1 MSEKRRRRKRQ
12 PIVLEELKKDSTSL
26 LSWGIE
32 DATLVKLETYRLYE
46 AGYAAA
52 DISAAFGI
60 SREYLHKMW
69 KQFKAEGA
77 SALIDKRWGS
87 EPRKR
92 TTEKE
97 GEVLRAKALEPQLG
111 DSELGRRFEM
121 DRSTVYKL
129 LKEHGLQDLHQVLN
143 GDEQEEEWKSKA
155 ASQPSEEEE
164 KKTR

>member
-1 MSEKRRRRKRQ
+1 MSERRRRRKRQ
-12 PIVLEELKKDSTSL
+12 TIVVEELKQDPTSL
-26 LSWGIE
+26 LSWGVE

-52 DISAAFGI
+52 DISATFGI

-69 KQFKAEGA
+69 KQFKAEGTA
-77 SALIDKRWGS
+77 ALIDKRWGS

-97 GEVLRAKALEPQLG
+97 REVLRAKALEPQLG
-111 DSELGRRFEM
+111 DSELGRRYEM

-143 GDEQEEEWKSKA
+143 GGEQGEELESFS
-155 ASQPSEEEE
+155 ASQPSEAAG
-164 KKTR
+164 KKTG

>member
-12 PIVLEELKKDSTSL
+12 TIVVEELKQDPTSL
-26 LSWGIE
+26 LSWGVE
-32 DATLVKLETYRLYE
+32 DGTLLKLETYRLYE

-52 DISAAFGI
+52 DISVAFGM
-60 SREYLHKMW
+60 SREYLYQMW
-69 KQFKAEGA
+69 KGFKAEGT
-77 SALIDKRWGS
+77 SALVDKRWGS

-97 GEVLRAKALEPQLG
+97 REVLRAKALEPQLG

-143 GDEQEEEWKSKA
+143 GGEEEDLGSKA
-155 ASQPSEEEE
+155 VSQGSEEAG
-164 KKTR
+164 KKTP